1 MTQQDLDVLDTIGMP
16 DYLSG
21 ELSDT
26 GKCFFFT
33 CCSMYADFEM
43 YNVEVDIPA
52 HMVPPNPDDS
62 DGSAPS
68 PPETFSL

>member
-26 GKCFFFT
+26 GRYFPSLVAPCMLT
-33 CCSMYADFEM
+33 CHI
-43 YNVEVDIPA
+43 EVDIPA

-68 PPETFSL
+68 PPEIFSL